1 MFTSAVALKTF
12 IAKTHQVSPDTLE
25 YIELSK
31 GEKMLISKADPS
43 KPLGFAT
50 FTYMGMVPGR
60 GKVWNIHARP
70 A

>member
-1 MFTSAVALKTF
+1 MFNSAAALKTF

-25 YIELSK
+25 YIELSRD
-31 GEKMLISKADPS
+31 EKMLVSKDDPS

-60 GKVWNIHARP
+60 GKVWNINARP